1 MVGTMTTTTASD
13 HRIVDTHRRIR
24 NILDQYPAS
33 AWTLPESQ
41 AVLSVLASIVRA
53 RQTAVKR

>member
-1 MVGTMTTTTASD
+1 MTTTTSD

-24 NILDQYPAS
+24 NILDHYPAS
-33 AWTLPESQ
+33 AWTLEESQ

-53 RQTAVKR
+53 RQTAVTR